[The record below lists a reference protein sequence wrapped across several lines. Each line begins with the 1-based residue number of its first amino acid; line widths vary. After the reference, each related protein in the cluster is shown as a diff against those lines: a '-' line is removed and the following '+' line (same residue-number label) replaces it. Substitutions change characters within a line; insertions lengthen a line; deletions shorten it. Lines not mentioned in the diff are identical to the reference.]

1 MKDILLWFSDN
12 VWFVL
17 FLAWGMPMGVYR
29 SRFRKLVYQTDS
41 WTINVK
47 PVFVTEFKGL
57 FTNLYPNNTFYAKAR
72 WSYLAYLVVYF
83 VLFACWKQ
91 FG

>member
-1 MKDILLWFSDN
+1 MGDILLWFSDN

-41 WTINVK
+41 WTINIK

-57 FTNLYPNNTFYAKAR
+57 FTNLYPNNATYAKAR
-72 WSYLAYLVVYF
+72 WSYLAYLSVYLL
-83 VLFACWKQ
+83 LFACWKH
-91 FG
+91 FD